1 MMRNSYK
8 RAFIYITVF
17 LTGAAILI
25 IEILGTRVLAP
36 FYGSTIFVW
45 SSLITVTLGA
55 LALGYFAGGWLA
67 DAYPS
72 RRRLYGVIFTSG
84 FLVVL
89 MVKVSVPI
97 LSFSNSFGFRWG
109 PFVATFIIFSLP
121 LFFFGMVTPFVIRL
135 LTLS

>member
-67 DAYPS
+67 
-72 RRRLYGVIFTSG
+72 G
-84 FLVVL
+84 
-89 MVKVSVPI
+89 
-97 LSFSNSFGFRWG
+97 
-109 PFVATFIIFSLP
+109 
-121 LFFFGMVTPFVIRL
+121 
-135 LTLS
+135 